1 MNLCSTRDHK
11 SFPKIISQMVKMNS
25 EDLRVSVNIYVREVL
40 KKLIK
45 SQSFEFFVMSNFNSG
60 NLKE

>member
-1 MNLCSTRDHK
+1 
-11 SFPKIISQMVKMNS
+11 MVKMNS
-25 EDLRVSVNIYVREVL
+25 EYLRLNIYVREVL

-45 SQSFEFFVMSNFNSG
+45 SQSFEFFVMSNFKSG